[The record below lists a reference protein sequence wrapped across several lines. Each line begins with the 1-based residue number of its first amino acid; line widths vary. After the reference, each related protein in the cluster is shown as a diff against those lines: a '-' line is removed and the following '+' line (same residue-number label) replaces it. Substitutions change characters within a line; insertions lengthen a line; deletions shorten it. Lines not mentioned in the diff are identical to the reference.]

1 VALVRFA
8 VSAPAE
14 GTTAVKTLSL
24 LALYFGI
31 ALLGLILLSC
41 GGDSE
46 ASAEEQLCQDL
57 DELHAA
63 LRGVADPPEGGISRD
78 SIEETRDEISSSFEA
93 VEESALEVADVR
105 TEDLRAS
112 WDALRDAIDSGLD
125 SGESPQTVLA
135 NVSDAF
141 GVFVD
146 ELTSIETNI
155 NCDDAGSQ

>member
-1 VALVRFA
+1 
-8 VSAPAE
+8 
-14 GTTAVKTLSL
+14 VKTLSL

-63 LRGVADPPEGGISRD
+63 LRGAVDPPEGGISRD

-125 SGESPQTVLA
+125 SGESPQIVLA

-155 NCDDAGSQ
+155 DCDAGSR